1 MDERFLTAQE
11 REVLRAVLA
20 VDVPHPVAVAGLEA
34 QIAVARVTGISCKC
48 GCPSYALAVA
58 EDSAPPVALSEFSA
72 DYGDEGGGGFRV
84 TLNDGYL
91 ADVEVYW
98 YGDEPPTRWPSAS
111 QVHP

>member
-1 MDERFLTAQE
+1 VDERFLTAQE
-11 REVLRAVLA
+11 RDVLRAVVA
-20 VDVPHPVAVAGLEA
+20 VDVPHPAAVAGLEA

-48 GCPSYALAVA
+48 GCPSYALVVA
-58 EDSAPPVALSEFSA
+58 KDSALPVALSEFGA
-72 DYGDEGGGGFRV
+72 DYGDESGGGFRV

-111 QVHP
+111 QFHP